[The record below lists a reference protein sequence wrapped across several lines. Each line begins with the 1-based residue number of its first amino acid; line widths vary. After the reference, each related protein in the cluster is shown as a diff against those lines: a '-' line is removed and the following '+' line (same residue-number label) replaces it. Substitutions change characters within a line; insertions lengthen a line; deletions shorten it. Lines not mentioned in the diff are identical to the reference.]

1 MPDTFS
7 VTFWGVRGSLPTP
20 GPETVEFG
28 GNTACIEVRCGSR
41 LLVFDAGTGLRQL
54 GDALMAKG
62 DQELDLFLSHGHY
75 DHVIGLPFFQP
86 LYRPESRVRLW
97 SGPLAGQ
104 PSTRSLV
111 EALMRPPFFPME
123 PSSFNARVDYRD
135 VTPDGELDLGDG
147 IVISFARLKHP
158 DGCLGFRVAF
168 GGRAFCYVAD
178 TEHVPGAPDPEVLA
192 LIERADLVVYDS
204 SFTDEEFPG
213 FVGFGHSTWQEGA
226 RLCER
231 AGAGRL
237 VIFHHAPSR
246 ADCDLRAIAVAA
258 ERTRPGSIVAREGLR
273 VEL

>member
-1 MPDTFS
+1 L
-7 VTFWGVRGSLPTP
+7 GVRGSLPTP
-20 GPETVEFG
+20 GPQTIEFG
-28 GNTACIEVRCGSR
+28 GNTACIEVRCGTR

-54 GDALMAKG
+54 GDALMVQDAR
-62 DQELDLFLSHGHY
+62 DLDLFLSHGHY

-86 LYRPESRVRLW
+86 LYRPGCRIRLW
-97 SGPLAGQ
+97 SGALDGQ

-111 EALMRPPFFPME
+111 ETLMRPPFFPME
-123 PSSFNARVDYRD
+123 PSSFRAQVEYRD
-135 VTPDGELDLGDG
+135 VVPDGALDLGDG
-147 IVISFARLKHP
+147 IVVSFARLKHP

-178 TEHVPGAPDPEVLA
+178 TEHVPGAPDHEVLA
-192 LIERADLVVYDS
+192 LIERADVVVYDG

-246 ADCDLRAIAVAA
+246 ADGELRAIAIAA
-258 ERTRPGSIVAREGLR
+258 ERARAGSIVAREGLR
-273 VEL
+273 LEL